1 MSDLLQSFQGNISK
15 VQIIFPPHQREVNLF
30 GYFVGGGE
38 VGNWPSTSPLASYGL
53 ASGIN
58 WAPWNQVVVIYVI
71 SSQVSA
77 EL

>member
-1 MSDLLQSFQGNISK
+1 M
-15 VQIIFPPHQREVNLF
+15 
-30 GYFVGGGE
+30 
-38 VGNWPSTSPLASYGL
+38 GNWPSISPLASYGL

-58 WAPWNQVVVIYVI
+58 WAPWNKVVVIYVI